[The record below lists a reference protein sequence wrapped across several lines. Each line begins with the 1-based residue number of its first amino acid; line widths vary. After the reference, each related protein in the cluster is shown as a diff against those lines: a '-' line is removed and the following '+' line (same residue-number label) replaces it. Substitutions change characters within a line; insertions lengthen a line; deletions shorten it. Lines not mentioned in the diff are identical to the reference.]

1 MDQTLAS
8 IHVLLK
14 LSPKSQTVSIILI
27 DKHNLM
33 MYIKEGH
40 SVIYPSKTIESTRGC
55 GILPIGMTVKSIY
68 TSGLR
73 WNLGDASSQQGCEL
87 DMA

>member
-33 MYIKEGH
+33 MYIKAGH
-40 SVIYPSKTIESTRGC
+40 SVIYPSKTIESTRA
-55 GILPIGMTVKSIY
+55 
-68 TSGLR
+68 TSSNPR
-73 WNLGDASSQQGCEL
+73 KEL
-87 DMA
+87 EELVQALQNQEYRTQKEK